1 MFFLLLSLKYYIFL
15 VLSYTL
21 NFSSL
26 NFFCFKLLENLWILP
41 IPSVVCKM
49 NPINEHLVNCT
60 IIHMILQYQNSFLVE
75 SNTNTESGL
84 LSIELNK
91 IKKLSQHVVY
101 PYKLKMIIAWLIN
114 QNTLKDEFTKTTK
127 F

>member
-1 MFFLLLSLKYYIFL
+1 
-15 VLSYTL
+15 
-21 NFSSL
+21 
-26 NFFCFKLLENLWILP
+26 
-41 IPSVVCKM
+41 
-49 NPINEHLVNCT
+49 
-60 IIHMILQYQNSFLVE
+60 MILQYQNSFLVE

-114 QNTLKDEFTKTTK
+114 QNSLKDKFTKTTK